1 MATKIDTSKRTFVMI
16 NNYIY
21 LHHIKDSSGNG
32 TFIILPSYP
41 ESIQDSLQS
50 TFSSQSPLARTAP
63 IFSYQN
69 SGPRQV
75 QVSLNLHRDMMTQIN
90 YGVSNAAVELGDD
103 YVDTLIKQ
111 VQAIALPDYVSASKM
126 VNPPLISVRFGN
138 EIFIKGVVQGGINIT
153 YNLPILENDKYAQVQ
168 IAFTVSEVD
177 PFDAQTVMQQGSFRG
192 LDRTLDRKINSN

>member
-1 MATKIDTSKRTFVMI
+1 
-16 NNYIY
+16 
-21 LHHIKDSSGNG
+21 
-32 TFIILPSYP
+32 
-41 ESIQDSLQS
+41 
-50 TFSSQSPLARTAP
+50 
-63 IFSYQN
+63 
-69 SGPRQV
+69 
-75 QVSLNLHRDMMTQIN
+75 MMTQIN
-90 YGVSNAAVELGDD
+90 YGISNAAVELGDD

-138 EIFIKGVVQGGINIT
+138 EIFIKGVVRGGINIT